1 VAATP
6 VPAAPSPPAS
16 PAAVAPA
23 ADVAAPPAP
32 AEPTPQARYEA
43 AERLERTD
51 PARALRLYSD
61 LSRGTDPWAQNAL
74 YAAGRLQADRG
85 ARGDAVRLLEEY
97 LRRFPRGSNAQD
109 ARALR
114 ESLR

>member
-1 VAATP
+1 EH
-6 VPAAPSPPAS
+6 VPALQPPPVADPSP
-16 PAAVAPA
+16 APDLPIA
-23 ADVAAPPAP
+23 AAPPS
-32 AEPTPQARYEA
+32 EPSAQSQYEA
-43 AERLERTD
+43 AARLERSD
-51 PARALRLYSD
+51 PARALRLYTDLARGSD
-61 LSRGTDPWAQNAL
+61 AWAQNAL

-85 ARGDAVRLLEEY
+85 ARGDADRLLEEY

>member
-1 VAATP
+1 
-6 VPAAPSPPAS
+6 VPDALLPPEPSAQS
-16 PAAVAPA
+16 
-23 ADVAAPPAP
+23 
-32 AEPTPQARYEA
+32 QYEA
-43 AERLERTD
+43 AAQLERSD
-51 PARALRLYSD
+51 PSRALRLYTD
-61 LSRGTDPWAQNAL
+61 LSRGSDAWAQNAL

-85 ARGDAVRLLEEY
+85 ARGDAARLLEEY